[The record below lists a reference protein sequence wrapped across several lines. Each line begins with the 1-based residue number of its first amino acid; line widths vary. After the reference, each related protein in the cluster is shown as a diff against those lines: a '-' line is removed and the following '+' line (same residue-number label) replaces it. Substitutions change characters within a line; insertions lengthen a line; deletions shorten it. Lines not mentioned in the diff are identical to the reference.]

1 MIGSFNAQSLSFLLQ
16 YNIGEVT
23 NINILEEKMF
33 SGRGRILSE
42 EEGMRELL
50 VLTPCIPNGSL
61 V

>member
-33 SGRGRILSE
+33 SGRGRILSQP
-42 EEGMRELL
+42 LTC
-50 VLTPCIPNGSL
+50 VLINFRLFWVLMQP
-61 V
+61 